1 EPSMPNLKFEAM
13 RGVLEGDRKL
23 YVHADGLKEMT
34 NVIDLC
40 DRLEITPVIVGG
52 RDAWRMA
59 DVLKEKSIPVILRK
73 VQSLP
78 GREDNDIDQPF
89 KTARLLHEAG
99 VDFCF
104 SMGGAWEQ
112 RNLSFQ
118 AGQAVAYGLDKEAA
132 IAALSGNTARI
143 MGIDDRTGSLE
154 VGKAATLFISAG
166 DALDMRTCKV
176 EQAFIDGREIDLD
189 NKQKALSRKFR
200 KKYADPER

>member
-1 EPSMPNLKFEAM
+1 M
-13 RGVLEGDRKL
+13 RGVLEVDRKL
-23 YVHADGLKEMT
+23 YVLADFLKEMT

-59 DVLKEKSIPVILRK
+59 DVLMEKSIPVILRK

-104 SMGGAWEQ
+104 SMGGAWEP
-112 RNLSFQ
+112 RTLSFQ
-118 AGQAVAYGLDKEAA
+118 AGPAEDYSLAKEAA
-132 IAALSGNTARI
+132 LAALT
-143 MGIDDRTGSLE
+143 GIDDRTGSLE
-154 VGKAATLFISAG
+154 AGKAATLFISAG